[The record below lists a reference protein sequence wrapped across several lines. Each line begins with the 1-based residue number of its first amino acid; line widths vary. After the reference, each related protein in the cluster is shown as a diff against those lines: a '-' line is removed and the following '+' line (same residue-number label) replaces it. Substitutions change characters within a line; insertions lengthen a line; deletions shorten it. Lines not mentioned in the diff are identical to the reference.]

1 LAFLAGW
8 AILRLLAV
16 VPILG
21 GLIGVAAAVFGLD
34 ALIIANWRVRTTI
47 CPPAPAE
54 QGMAAERGSAASR
67 ISSRPLALLRLQL
80 KLPIPPAAEAFVDVE
95 TRLWG

>member
-8 AILRLLAV
+8 AILRLLAL

-21 GLIGVAAAVFGLD
+21 GLIGFAASVFGLD
-34 ALIIANWRVRTTI
+34 ALIIVIWRVRTPSAPQH
-47 CPPAPAE
+47 PPNKVWR
-54 QGMAAERGSAASR
+54 QSAAPR
-67 ISSRPLALLRLQL
+67 ISSRPLALLRPRL

-95 TRLWG
+95 TCLWG